1 MGWEIKGDSRWWYDP
16 QLERFPDYLL
26 EGRKIRGDPED
37 EWDPCCNPV
46 HSWMLEQKM
55 AELGWSYDWISFEA
69 IQEGQKSHLG
79 DAFFQKDDGSKEKY
93 VMIGANRLHAT
104 ALAADSIHTKDDPN

>member
-1 MGWEIKGDSRWWYDP
+1 
-16 QLERFPDYLL
+16 
-26 EGRKIRGDPED
+26 
-37 EWDPCCNPV
+37 
-46 HSWMLEQKM
+46 MLEQKM